1 MCFVISECAC
11 KADKPC
17 SCGYS
22 PEQCTVHCSK
32 TRPYDSGYVL
42 PVRYD
47 NNGGD
52 YVVYELPQDASAQQL
67 SRAVRQTNTPSDAI
81 LDLFSRDSPFK
92 AAVDRIRDRVSKLR
106 FNDASESTL
115 GSTLDTSALR
125 NRFTDRIS
133 SIADFFTQNFALPP
147 LPTRRRREA
156 PTTESER
163 RELMDKRIPM
173 LRVKEYEPN
182 HGNYDDLS
190 KYTSTS
196 RVKLPKT
203 DDQQKTLSEK
213 ESDGTKHCHEC
224 GTKLS
229 NSVCTRCGSHQSQY
243 VEYSTGKPLPFYPGA
258 RSVAQ
263 PTVESRSSPQ
273 YIFDR
278 YGHKYIENNGN
289 LRLIVPQQHQ
299 EAMVGDQPD
308 FAGLAD
314 ILNGNQGI
322 IRQLNPV
329 PGRVMPEPMDI
340 ATDAI
345 SLVHDLANREP
356 EKRSTKYERAAAT
369 EESDNKKKSERHFPR
384 SMYQVVPMSY
394 EGKDGKLV
402 VKVYSSKSDKAN
414 TISTATTDA
423 TDAEKLKPTVH
434 MFNKDN
440 KQFEILSFED
450 YKNSSNEDI
459 RQVLEH
465 LHGKQSW

>member
-1 MCFVISECAC
+1 MFLECAC

-22 PEQCTVHCSK
+22 PEQCAVHCSK
-32 TRPYDSGYVL
+32 SRPCNSGYVL

-47 NNGGD
+47 TNGGD
-52 YVVYELPQDASAQQL
+52 YVVYELPQDVSTQQL
-67 SRAVRQTNTPSDAI
+67 SRAARQTPTTSDAI
-81 LDLFSRDSPFK
+81 QDLFSRDSPFK
-92 AAVDRIRDRVSKLR
+92 AAVDRIRDRISKLR
-106 FNDASESTL
+106 RNDASESTL
-115 GSTLDTSALR
+115 SSTFDTSSLR
-125 NRFTDRIS
+125 NKLSDRIS

-147 LPTRRRREA
+147 TRRRREA
-156 PTTESER
+156 TTTEAER
-163 RELMDKRIPM
+163 RDLMDKRIPM
-173 LRVKEYEPN
+173 LRVKEYEASP
-182 HGNYDDLS
+182 GNYDDLS
-190 KYTSTS
+190 KYTTTS
-196 RVKLPKT
+196 RVKLSKA
-203 DDQQKTLSEK
+203 DDQQETLR
-213 ESDGTKHCHEC
+213 ESDGIKHCHEC
-224 GTKLS
+224 GTELS
-229 NSVCTRCGSHQSQY
+229 SSVCTRCGSHQSQY
-243 VEYSTGKPLPFYPGA
+243 VEYSTGKPVPFYPGA
-258 RSVAQ
+258 KSVTQ
-263 PTVESRSSPQ
+263 PNVESRSPPR

-314 ILNGNQGI
+314 ILNANEEV
-322 IRQLNPV
+322 IRQLNPA

-356 EKRSTKYERAAAT
+356 EKRSAKYERAATAAAAA
-369 EESDNKKKSERHFPR
+369 EEGENEKKEERHFPR
-384 SMYQVVPMSY
+384 TMYQVVPMRY

-402 VKVYSSKSDKAN
+402 VKVYSSKSDNAN
-414 TISTATTDA
+414 TIPAAETAA
-423 TDAEKLKPTVH
+423 TDAEKSKPTVH
-434 MFNKDN
+434 MLNKDN

-450 YKNSSNEDI
+450 YQNSSNEDI